1 MWEIGVKILFHKDI
15 NIFRINNDF
24 QYLKKNCIFAPLFIT
39 ELSNE
44 GSTASLFLYKYDI

>member
-24 QYLKKNCIFAPLFIT
+24 QYLKKIVYLHRYLLPN
-39 ELSNE
+39 
-44 GSTASLFLYKYDI
+44 